1 MRRGHI
7 GVLIGCVAGV
17 GLFSPVTQA
26 QELQSALKASNQ
38 NVWYLEFGEANHDN
52 LGLVGGDYLLS
63 AWMWFFR
70 NFLLN

>member
-1 MRRGHI
+1 MFIIQPGKDAR
-7 GVLIGCVAGV
+7 V
-17 GLFSPVTQA
+17 PVTQA